1 MKRPFTNRSIYS
13 FPTNSIRNVKC
24 ERFSELEQSSSAERV
39 RSERVYDVAYC
50 QAVLADLLPGTIPD
64 AEKCDAKFSISSQ
77 QLLKIAGKR
86 EEEKSPTTKS
96 SQSHIAIS
104 NLSLAVDSRR
114 SWERL
119 LLRMPRRHYLLRD
132 ISLYLSGGDLM
143 AIMFGSEL
151 EAKAL
156 LNVLSGADMYS
167 GRLTGSFSINGHAL
181 SHRQFASRIDR
192 PNSGYVSA
200 GAPAPLALLSPH
212 QSRNSSTEDSSR
224 ATKGY
229 RHPTLWQ
236 RCKTAGHLRVGI
248 CGRLSQRLG
257 RETQHQRHS
266 LCSRLTKAETVR
278 LRIAAELLKDTDIL
292 LCDNV
297 AKHLDIYE
305 LAFVVDYLRDWAAKL
320 NRIVV
325 MALSPPSFEN
335 LLMFSQCALITSGRL
350 VFSGCPTE
358 MLPYFI
364 SIDFPCPK
372 FKNPCDYY
380 VDLATHDH
388 QSAITAVES
397 ADRIAKLVASWEQHK
412 PAAPVVP
419 KSTVSPMLRKPS
431 IFPAI
436 EALSRKT
443 YYEFT
448 NNPLYS
454 FYEPAV
460 ALLMSLAVGL
470 AFTPLTRNKRASA
483 SDRLGLMISITYFGL
498 IPWLFVVMQR
508 ALTRRKTL
516 HQLVHKGGI
525 PVVLFFCFEVVLDI
539 PQLLISSA
547 LYSFPLTLMTG
558 MNIPPE
564 NQTLWWLSF
573 YLTVLIHIL
582 LWRTVFK
589 AFVFFIPSVG
599 VAFFI
604 AIILLTTSHL
614 TSGLVVHPGQN
625 GSLAAKSHWMS
636 PHRWISQALLEME
649 FLGRPIVGTSSSN
662 TSSSSELIIGCGRRE
677 VLAKMIKDIPIYT
690 ISQCSSTRGK
700 QLLYFYGFTK
710 PLLNGGSSLSPEF
723 YLGSLVMAVLNQS
736 SEDGEKSWRKVS
748 RIFEFTQ
755 FLRAYRPE
763 AQSCSTLNHYSQRI
777 ISQQLY
783 NKIMA

>member
-1 MKRPFTNRSIYS
+1 MIFK
-13 FPTNSIRNVKC
+13 
-24 ERFSELEQSSSAERV
+24 RFSELEQSSSAERV

-181 SHRQFASRIDR
+181 SHRQFASRIAHVTLEDIPEPLTVVEYLR
-192 PNSGYVSA
+192 VSA
-200 GAPAPLALLSPH
+200 ALHPPANRSFKIENMIDQIVATLAL
-212 QSRNSSTEDSSR
+212 
-224 ATKGY
+224 A
-229 RHPTLWQ
+229 
-236 RCKTAGHLRVGI
+236 
-248 CGRLSQRLG
+248 
-257 RETQHQRHS
+257 HQRHS

-723 YLGSLVMAVLNQS
+723 YLGSLVMGSYVLLALDNRLLVAQIRPAVLNQS

>member
-1 MKRPFTNRSIYS
+1 MIFK
-13 FPTNSIRNVKC
+13 
-24 ERFSELEQSSSAERV
+24 RFSELEQSSSAERV

-96 SQSHIAIS
+96 GLRPPTAP
-104 NLSLAVDSRR
+104 
-114 SWERL
+114 L
-119 LLRMPRRHYLLRD
+119 LKMALITLGIKDMRDLRD

-181 SHRQFASRIDR
+181 SHRQFASRIAHVTLEDIPEPLTVVEYLR
-192 PNSGYVSA
+192 VSA
-200 GAPAPLALLSPH
+200 ALHPPANRSFKIENMIDQIVATLAL
-212 QSRNSSTEDSSR
+212 
-224 ATKGY
+224 A
-229 RHPTLWQ
+229 
-236 RCKTAGHLRVGI
+236 
-248 CGRLSQRLG
+248 
-257 RETQHQRHS
+257 HQRHS

-292 LCDNV
+292 LCGNV
-297 AKHLDIYE
+297 AKQLDIYE

-483 SDRLGLMISITYFGL
+483 SDRL
-498 IPWLFVVMQR
+498 

-723 YLGSLVMAVLNQS
+723 YLGSLDNRLLVAQIRPAVLNQS